1 MRTGPALLGI
11 LLAAM
16 ALGAP
21 ALAATPDEV
30 VLFDPENAEWHLRSP
45 DGSITTFSFGGPD
58 DLPLWGDWDCDGR
71 DSAAVFRPSDATL
84 TFQDAPDS
92 GDNAFELRVADA
104 VPIAGD
110 WNGNGCDTVSGYRY
124 ERVFIINQLGG
135 EVDADYYYGVVG
147 DVPVA
152 GDFDGDGVASVGV
165 FRAALGHIFLR
176 NTLDT
181 GAADVEYAF
190 GDEGDYVTVGDWNG
204 DGVDTPALYKPD
216 EGAFYFGLEN
226 GEATVTVV
234 EFGAE
239 GWIPVGALAGPTSA
253 IRGRWLLLII
263 AAVTITVAVVL
274 AGRSREGAEQTAPT
288 EDPDVL

>member
-1 MRTGPALLGI
+1 MGI

-16 ALGAP
+16 AVGTP
-21 ALAATPDEV
+21 ALAATPDEL
-30 VLFDPENAEWHLRSP
+30 VLFDPDNGEWHLLSP
-45 DGSITTFSFGGPD
+45 DGSITTFSFGEPD

-84 TFQDAPDS
+84 TFQEAPDS
-92 GDNAFELRVADA
+92 GGNSFELRVADA

-124 ERVFIINQLGG
+124 DRVFIVNQLGG

-165 FRAALGHIFLR
+165 FRAALGRIFLR
-176 NTLDT
+176 NTIET
-181 GAADVEYAF
+181 GFADVEYAF
-190 GDEGDYVTVGDWNG
+190 GEEGDYVAVGDWNG
-204 DGVDTPALYKPD
+204 DGVDTPALYKPG
-216 EGAFYFGLEN
+216 EGAFHLGLED
-226 GEATVTVV
+226 GPSGVTIV
-234 EFGAE
+234 EFGE
-239 GWIPVGALAGPTSA
+239 EDWIPAGGLAGPSPA
-253 IRGRWLLLII
+253 ARARWLLLII
-263 AAVTITVAVVL
+263 AAATITVVVAL
-274 AGRSREGAEQTAPT
+274 AGRNREGAEQTAPT